1 MPLEYTRFVYTN
13 TQAQLILLEMFPAIK
28 KFVQTFIDFYRASL
42 LQSISIEFIMTSVGQ
57 LVPQVTRTPTTANM
71 TIKFNG
77 PHVEGSFCTSIN
89 NYDPVT
95 SVLCAMYVAFGIV
108 YTLFGYR
115 CFKAS
120 MFLTGFTFGAAIVY
134 LICLQEYLMPQY
146 GNVGVALCAGLLFGL
161 ITMLIQYVG
170 LFMTGFHTGV
180 MLAIAGLAIYDH
192 FLDSRPTTFWLCVV
206 VLLCSGIFFAVINLY
221 WKKVL
226 TIFGTSVYGGA
237 VIAISL
243 DYFFERLMMLIWL
256 WERAKLE
263 PAVAPPCRLSWL
275 TLAAWPAAAIVGF
288 TAQCAL
294 TATGIYHEQSISAQ
308 KRHLKVQQS
317 RPISSEQRTEMRQRK
332 YRYLYQVRTAHG
344 DVISQSYVQALQ
356 KKAQCGNW
364 SAGGEC
370 STLQSDSTHLTVLAG
385 DHAPPTDSD
394 DELNQI
400 RAVPGAEAAPP
411 TDSDDDL
418 NQIRAAH

>member
-1 MPLEYTRFVYTN
+1 M
-13 TQAQLILLEMFPAIK
+13 
-28 KFVQTFIDFYRASL
+28 S
-42 LQSISIEFIMTSVGQ
+42 SVGQ
-57 LVPQVTRTPTTANM
+57 LVPQVTRGPPNM

-77 PHVEGSFCTSIN
+77 PHIEGSFCSMIDY
-89 NYDPVT
+89 NYDPVI
-95 SVLCAMYVAFGIV
+95 SVICAMYIIFGIV

-120 MFLTGFTFGAAIVY
+120 MFLTGFTFGSAIVY
-134 LICLQEYLMPQY
+134 LICLQEYLMPPY
-146 GNVGVALCAGLLFGL
+146 GNVGVAVCAGLLFGL

-170 LFMTGFHTGV
+170 LFMTGFHTGLL
-180 MLAIAGLAIYDH
+180 LAIAGLAIYDH
-192 FLDSRPTTFWLCVV
+192 FLETRPNTYWLCVV
-206 VLLCSGIFFAVINLY
+206 VVLLVSGIFFAVLNLY

-226 TIFGTSVYGGA
+226 TVFGTSVYGGA
-237 VIAISL
+237 VLATCL
-243 DYFFERLMMLIWL
+243 DYFLERMIMLKWV

-263 PAVAPPCRLSWL
+263 PAVPPPCRLSWL
-275 TLAAWPAAAIVGF
+275 ALAAWPAATVVGLC
-288 TAQCAL
+288 AQAAL
-294 TATGIYHEQSISAQ
+294 TATGLHHEQSISAQ
-308 KRHLKVQQS
+308 KRRLKAAAA
-317 RPISSEQRTEMRQRK
+317 RPVTREQRAEMKQRK

-364 SAGGEC
+364 SAGAGVAGLSGGEC

-385 DHAPPTDSD
+385 SDHAPH
-394 DELNQI
+394 
-400 RAVPGAEAAPP
+400 

>member
-1 MPLEYTRFVYTN
+1 M
-13 TQAQLILLEMFPAIK
+13 
-28 KFVQTFIDFYRASL
+28 SL
-42 LQSISIEFIMTSVGQ
+42 VGQ
-57 LVPQVTRTPTTANM
+57 LVPQVTKSPPNM
-71 TIKFNG
+71 TVHYSG
-77 PHVEGSFCTSIN
+77 PHIEGSFCTSIDY
-89 NYDPVT
+89 NYDPVI
-95 SVLCAMYVAFGIV
+95 SVICAMYIIFGIV

-120 MFLTGFTFGAAIVY
+120 MFLTGFTFGSAIVY
-134 LICLQEYLMPQY
+134 LICLQEYLMPPY

-170 LFMTGFHTGV
+170 LFMTGFHTGLL
-180 MLAIAGLAIYDH
+180 LAIAGLAIYDH
-192 FLDSRPTTFWLCVV
+192 FLDSRPVSYWLCVV
-206 VLLCSGIFFAVINLY
+206 ALLVSGIFFAVINLY

-237 VIAISL
+237 VIATTL
-243 DYFFERLMMLIWL
+243 DYFFERMVMLKWL

-263 PAVAPPCRLSWL
+263 PMVPPPCRLSWL
-275 TLAAWPAAAIVGF
+275 TLAAWPAAAIVGL

-308 KRHLKVQQS
+308 KLRLKAQQA
-317 RPISSEQRTEMRQRK
+317 RPVTREQRAEMKQRK

-356 KKAQCGNW
+356 KRAQCGNW
-364 SAGGEC
+364 NGAGSGGGEC

-385 DHAPPTDSD
+385 SEH
-394 DELNQI
+394 
-400 RAVPGAEAAPP
+400 APP

>member
-1 MPLEYTRFVYTN
+1 MSST
-13 TQAQLILLEMFPAIK
+13 
-28 KFVQTFIDFYRASL
+28 
-42 LQSISIEFIMTSVGQ
+42 GQ
-57 LVPQVTRTPTTANM
+57 LVPHVTRGPPNTTIN
-71 TIKFNG
+71 FNG
-77 PHVEGSFCTSIN
+77 PRIEGSFCTSIDL
-89 NYDPVT
+89 NYDPVI

-120 MFLTGFTFGAAIVY
+120 MFLTGFTFGSAIVY
-134 LICLQEYLMPQY
+134 LICQQEKLMPPY
-146 GNVGVALCAGLLFGL
+146 GNVGVALCGGLLFGL

-170 LFMTGFHTGV
+170 LFMTGFHTGLL
-180 MLAIAGLAIYDH
+180 LAIGGLAIYDH
-192 FLDSRPTTFWLCVV
+192 FLENGPAAYWLFVV
-206 VLLCSGIFFAVINLY
+206 VLLGSGIFFAVINLY

-237 VIAISL
+237 VIATSL
-243 DYFFERLMMLIWL
+243 DYFFERMMMLKWL
-256 WERAKLE
+256 LDRARLE
-263 PAVAPPCRLSWL
+263 PAVAPPCKFSWL
-275 TLAAWPAAAIVGF
+275 TLAAWPAAAIVGL

-294 TATGIYHEQSISAQ
+294 TASGIYHEQSISAQ
-308 KRHLKVQQS
+308 KRRLKAQQS
-317 RPISSEQRTEMRQRK
+317 RPITREQRAEMKQRK

-364 SAGGEC
+364 SGSGGGEC

-385 DHAPPTDSD
+385 SEH
-394 DELNQI
+394 
-400 RAVPGAEAAPP
+400 APP

>member
-1 MPLEYTRFVYTN
+1 M
-13 TQAQLILLEMFPAIK
+13 
-28 KFVQTFIDFYRASL
+28 S
-42 LQSISIEFIMTSVGQ
+42 SVGQ
-57 LVPQVTRTPTTANM
+57 LVPQVTRGPPNM

-77 PHVEGSFCTSIN
+77 PHIEGSFCTSIDY
-89 NYDPVT
+89 NYDPVI
-95 SVLCAMYVAFGIV
+95 SVICAMYIAFGIV

-120 MFLTGFTFGAAIVY
+120 MFLTGFTFGSAIVY
-134 LICLQEYLMPQY
+134 LICLQEYLMPPY

-170 LFMTGFHTGV
+170 LFMTGFHTGLL
-180 MLAIAGLAIYDH
+180 LAIAGLAIYDH
-192 FLDSRPTTFWLCVV
+192 FLENRPTTYWLCVV
-206 VLLCSGIFFAVINLY
+206 VLLGSGIFFAVINLY

-237 VIAISL
+237 VIATSL
-243 DYFFERLMMLIWL
+243 DYFFERMVMLKWL

-263 PAVAPPCRLSWL
+263 PVVVPPCRLSWL
-275 TLAAWPAAAIVGF
+275 TLAAWPAAAIVGL

-308 KRHLKVQQS
+308 KRRLKAQQS
-317 RPISSEQRTEMRQRK
+317 RPVSREQRAEMKQRK

-364 SAGGEC
+364 SGSGGCGGGEC

-385 DHAPPTDSD
+385 SEH
-394 DELNQI
+394 
-400 RAVPGAEAAPP
+400 APP

-418 NQIRAAH
+418 NQIRAVH

>member
-1 MPLEYTRFVYTN
+1 M
-13 TQAQLILLEMFPAIK
+13 
-28 KFVQTFIDFYRASL
+28 S
-42 LQSISIEFIMTSVGQ
+42 SVGQ
-57 LVPQVTRTPTTANM
+57 LVPPVTRGPPNM
-71 TIKFNG
+71 TYKFNG
-77 PHVEGSFCTSIN
+77 PHIEGSFCTSIDT
-89 NYDPVT
+89 NYDPVI
-95 SVLCAMYVAFGIV
+95 SVICAMYIVFGIV
-108 YTLFGYR
+108 YSLFGYR

-120 MFLTGFTFGAAIVY
+120 MFLTGFTFGTAVVY
-134 LICLQEYLMPQY
+134 LICLQEYLMPPY

-170 LFMTGFHTGV
+170 LFMTGFHTGLL
-180 MLAIAGLAIYDH
+180 LAVAGLAIYDH
-192 FLDSRPTTFWLCVV
+192 FLDHRPNTYWLCVV
-206 VLLCSGIFFAVINLY
+206 VLLLSGICFAVFNLY

-237 VIAISL
+237 VIATSL
-243 DYFFERLMMLIWL
+243 DYFIERMVMLKWV

-263 PAVAPPCRLSWL
+263 PAIPPPCTISWL
-275 TLAAWPAAAIVGF
+275 TLVAWPTVAIVGF

-294 TATGIYHEQSISAQ
+294 TATGIYHEESISAQ
-308 KRHLKVQQS
+308 KRRLKAQPP
-317 RPISSEQRTEMRQRK
+317 RPVTREQRAEMKQRK

-364 SAGGEC
+364 GGSAGGEC

-385 DHAPPTDSD
+385 SEH
-394 DELNQI
+394 
-400 RAVPGAEAAPP
+400 APP

-418 NQIRAAH
+418 NQIRAH

>member
-1 MPLEYTRFVYTN
+1 M
-13 TQAQLILLEMFPAIK
+13 
-28 KFVQTFIDFYRASL
+28 S
-42 LQSISIEFIMTSVGQ
+42 SVGQ
-57 LVPQVTRTPTTANM
+57 LVPQVTRSPPNM
-71 TIKFNG
+71 TYTFNG
-77 PHVEGSFCTSIN
+77 PHIEGSFCTSIDY
-89 NYDPVT
+89 NYDPII
-95 SVLCAMYVAFGIV
+95 SVICAMYIAFGIV

-120 MFLTGFTFGAAIVY
+120 MFLTGFTFGTAVVY
-134 LICLQEYLMPQY
+134 LICLQEYLMPPY

-170 LFMTGFHTGV
+170 LFMTGFHTGLL
-180 MLAIAGLAIYDH
+180 LAIAGLAIYDH
-192 FLDSRPTTFWLCVV
+192 FLDNRPTTYWLCVV
-206 VLLCSGIFFAVINLY
+206 VLLGSGIFFAVINLY

-226 TIFGTSVYGGA
+226 TISGTSVYGGA
-237 VIAISL
+237 VIATSL
-243 DYFFERLMMLIWL
+243 DYFFERMMMLKWL

-275 TLAAWPAAAIVGF
+275 TLAVWPAAAVVGLA
-288 TAQCAL
+288 AQCAL
-294 TATGIYHEQSISAQ
+294 TATGIYHEQSIGAQ
-308 KRHLKVQQS
+308 KRRLKAQQS
-317 RPISSEQRTEMRQRK
+317 RPVTREQRAEMKQRK

-364 SAGGEC
+364 SGSGGGEC

-385 DHAPPTDSD
+385 SEH
-394 DELNQI
+394 
-400 RAVPGAEAAPP
+400 APP

>member
-1 MPLEYTRFVYTN
+1 MSS
-13 TQAQLILLEMFPAIK
+13 A
-28 KFVQTFIDFYRASL
+28 
-42 LQSISIEFIMTSVGQ
+42 GQ
-57 LVPQVTRTPTTANM
+57 LVPPATRSPPNM
-71 TIKFNG
+71 TTKYRG
-77 PHVEGSFCTSIN
+77 PRIDGSHCNFIDY
-89 NYDPVT
+89 NYDPII
-95 SVLCAMYVAFGIV
+95 SVICAMYIAFGIV

-120 MFLTGFTFGAAIVY
+120 MFLTGFTFGSAIVY
-134 LICLQEYLMPQY
+134 LICLQEYLMPPY

-180 MLAIAGLAIYDH
+180 LLAIAGLATYDH
-192 FLDSRPTTFWLCVV
+192 FLDNRPTTYWLCVV

-221 WKKVL
+221 WKKAL

-237 VIAISL
+237 VIATSL
-243 DYFFERLMMLIWL
+243 DYFLEKMMMLKWI

-263 PAVAPPCRLSWL
+263 PVVAPCRLSWL
-275 TLAAWPAAAIVGF
+275 VLTAWPAAAIVGL

-308 KRHLKVQQS
+308 KRRLKAQQT
-317 RPISSEQRTEMRQRK
+317 RPITREQRAEMKQRK

-364 SAGGEC
+364 SGSGGGEC

-385 DHAPPTDSD
+385 SEHAPHTDSD

-400 RAVPGAEAAPP
+400 R
-411 TDSDDDL
+411 T
-418 NQIRAAH
+418 AH